1 VADTIKAFGTEGW
14 RWFNEPATWAA
25 DGDRLSATTDADT
38 DFWRTTHY
46 GFVRDTGH
54 VLGLETA
61 GDFELT
67 ATFAGAYA
75 EQYDQAGIALRIDE
89 QNWIKS
95 GIELV
100 DGQQQLSA
108 VVTRDVS
115 DWSVVALPDGVA
127 RVTIKA
133 VREGDT
139 VTISYGL
146 DGAPASTM
154 LRLAYFPP
162 EVHVLAGIMCASP
175 TGRGFPT
182 TFENVGLTP
191 GR

>member
-1 VADTIKAFGTEGW
+1 MADTITAFGTEGW
-14 RWFNEPATWAA
+14 RWFNEPTSWAT
-25 DGDRLSATTDADT
+25 DGDRLSATADADT
-38 DFWRTTHY
+38 DFWRTTHS
-46 GFVRDTGH
+46 GIIRDNGH

-89 QNWIKS
+89 QNWIKT

-100 DGQQQLSA
+100 DGHQLLSA

-115 DWSVVALPDGVA
+115 DWSVVALADGAA

-133 VREGDT
+133 VREGDA

-154 LRLAYFPP
+154 LRQAYFLP

-175 TGRGFPT
+175 TGRGFST
-182 TFENVGLTP
+182 TFENIVLTP
-191 GR
+191 AP